1 MEREPGRL
9 QLRIVLRGDEHVDE
23 IVTAEHAKTVV
34 VLATV
39 CTSALGETG
48 DFCEVPCHVWLDEP
62 LGRREVVDGVSGEV
76 VPYKNVYA
84 TLG

>member
-1 MEREPGRL
+1 L
-9 QLRIVLRGDEHVDE
+9 VLRGDEHVDD
-23 IVTAEHAKTVV
+23 IVVAEDATAVV

-39 CTSALGETG
+39 CTPVTGEPG
-48 DFCEVPCHVWLDEP
+48 ACCEVPCHVWLDEP